1 MHIRPI
7 HPQDTASLIQLIA
20 EFRLSLAELRGKA
33 GELELDAAQDELA
46 EYQHKDF
53 PIWVALGE
61 AGELLGYMVCRVDGE
76 VVWAESLY
84 VRPADRRQGVG
95 SALYAQAEQLAQEL
109 GGGTPYNWVDPDNEK
124 IIRFLQKR
132 GYNVLNL
139 IELRRPD
146 AGEQLSKKVRV
157 GNHEFER

>member
-1 MHIRPI
+1 M
-7 HPQDTASLIQLIA
+7 S
-20 EFRLSLAELRGKA
+20 S
-33 GELELDAAQDELA
+33 
-46 EYQHKDF
+46 
-53 PIWVALGE
+53 
-61 AGELLGYMVCRVDGE
+61 GELLGYLVCRVDGE

-84 VRPADRRQGVG
+84 VRETCRRLGVG
-95 SALYAQAEQLAQEL
+95 SALYAQAEQLAQSL

-124 IIRFLQKR
+124 IIRFLQR

-146 AGEQLSKKVRV
+146 AGEELSKKVRV